1 MVGVNVLRP
10 SSVPDFTR
18 DVVCVLGLPFDVI
31 SLEQV
36 AARVRSARLSRTPL
50 LLATANLNFIVAAR
64 NNAPFRQAIIHSQL
78 NLADGMPI
86 VWVAKLLRVPLP
98 ARVAGSSLFE
108 RLQESSSEAPV
119 KVFFFGAPDGV
130 AEQACH
136 RVNALQG
143 GVCCVGYESPG
154 FGTVESMSSDD
165 QIRRI
170 NEAQP
175 DFLVVALGAEK
186 GLAWIER
193 NFAGLEAPVVS
204 HLGAV
209 VGMAA
214 GHIHRA
220 PPRWQR
226 WGLEWLWRIK
236 EEPFLWRR
244 YWSDAK
250 VFSRL
255 LAGSVLP
262 LWWHQVVE
270 GAAARASGVRATGMT
285 RGGAFHLRLIRVSVD
300 EGDGEAQSLSSLRA
314 QLASAAASGLPVVVE
329 AQDLVHIDGR
339 VLGLL
344 MLLYGHLRDRSMS
357 FTIQGVSACLRRQ
370 FRWHEAL
377 FLLDADSAVAPTSWG
392 QPREVA

>member
-1 MVGVNVLRP
+1 MEGLNMLRP
-10 SSVPDFTR
+10 LSAPDFTR

-36 AARVRSARLSRTPL
+36 EARVRSARTSRAPL

-64 NNAPFRQAIIHSQL
+64 SNAQFRQAIIHSQL

-86 VWVAKLLRVPLP
+86 VWVAKLLRVPLRV
-98 ARVAGSSLFE
+98 RVAGSSLFE
-108 RLQESSSEAPV
+108 RLQQASSETALN
-119 KVFFFGAPDGV
+119 VFFFGAPDGV

-136 RVNALQG
+136 RVNASRG

-170 NEAQP
+170 NEAKP

-193 NFAGLEAPVVS
+193 NFAKLEAPVVS

-214 GHIHRA
+214 GHIRRA

-236 EEPFLWRR
+236 EEPSLWRR

-255 LAGSVLP
+255 LVGSVLP
-262 LWWHQVVE
+262 LWWHQVFE
-270 GAAARASGVRATGMT
+270 GASARSSGVRATGLT
-285 RGGAFHLRLIRVSVD
+285 QGGAFHLRLSRVSAGE
-300 EGDGEAQSLSSLRA
+300 EGDEAQSLSSLRA
-314 QLASAAASGLPVVVE
+314 ELASAAASGLPVVVE

-357 FTIQGVSACLRRQ
+357 FSIQGVSPRLRRQ

-377 FLLDADSAVAPTSWG
+377 FLLEADSAVAPTGWG
-392 QPREVA
+392 HPREVA

>member
-1 MVGVNVLRP
+1 MPRP
-10 SSVPDFTR
+10 LSVPDFTR
-18 DVVCVLGLPFDVI
+18 DVVCVLGLPFDVT

-36 AARVRSARLSRTPL
+36 AERVRAARISRAPL

-64 NNAPFRQAIIHSQL
+64 GNAQFRQAIIHSQL

-86 VWVAKLLRVPLP
+86 VWVARLLRVPLRV
-98 ARVAGSSLFE
+98 RVAGSSLFE
-108 RLQESSSEAPV
+108 RLQEASSEAPL

-136 RVNALQG
+136 RVNEMHG

-165 QIRRI
+165 QICRI
-170 NEAQP
+170 NQAKP

-193 NFAGLEAPVVS
+193 NFAKLDAPVVS

-214 GHIHRA
+214 GCIRRA

-250 VFSRL
+250 VFCRL

-262 LWWHQVVE
+262 LWWHQVVA
-270 GAAARASGVRATGMT
+270 GAAGRAGGIRATGMT
-285 RGGAFHLRLIRVSVD
+285 WGGAFHLRLGRGGAD
-300 EGDGEAQSLSSLRA
+300 EGDDEAHSLSSLRT

-329 AQDLVHIDGR
+329 VQDLVHIDGR

-357 FTIQGVSACLRRQ
+357 FSIQGVSPRLRRQ
-370 FRWHEAL
+370 FRWHGAL
-377 FLLDADSAVAPTSWG
+377 FLLDADSAVAPTGWG
-392 QPREVA
+392 HPREVA

>member
-1 MVGVNVLRP
+1 MPRP
-10 SSVPDFTR
+10 LSVPDFTR
-18 DVVCVLGLPFDVI
+18 DVVCVLGLPFDVT

-36 AARVRSARLSRTPL
+36 AERVRAARVSRAPL

-64 NNAPFRQAIIHSQL
+64 GNAQFRQAIIHSQL

-86 VWVAKLLRVPLP
+86 VWVAKLLRVPLRV
-98 ARVAGSSLFE
+98 RVAGSSLFE
-108 RLQESSSEAPV
+108 RLQEASSEAPV

-136 RVNALQG
+136 RVNEMHG
-143 GVCCVGYESPG
+143 GVRCVGYESPG
-154 FGTVESMSSDD
+154 FGTIESMSSDD
-165 QIRRI
+165 QICRI
-170 NEAQP
+170 NQAKP

-193 NFAGLEAPVVS
+193 NFAKLEVPVVS

-214 GHIHRA
+214 GCIRRA

-250 VFSRL
+250 VFCRL

-262 LWWHQVVE
+262 LWWHQVVA
-270 GAAARASGVRATGMT
+270 GAPGRVCGVLATGMT
-285 RGGAFHLRLIRVSVD
+285 RGGAFHLRLGRVSPGDD
-300 EGDGEAQSLSSLRA
+300 ETQTLSSLRT

-329 AQDLVHIDGR
+329 VQDLVHIDGR

-357 FTIQGVSACLRRQ
+357 FSIQGVSPRLRRQ

-377 FLLDADSAVAPTSWG
+377 FLLDADSAVAPTGWAH
-392 QPREVA
+392 PREVA